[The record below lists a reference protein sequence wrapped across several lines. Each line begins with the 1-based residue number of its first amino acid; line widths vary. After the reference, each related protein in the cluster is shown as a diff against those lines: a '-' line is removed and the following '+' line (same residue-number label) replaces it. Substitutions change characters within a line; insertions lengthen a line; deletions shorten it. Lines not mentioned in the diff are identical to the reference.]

1 MLRSL
6 SCRCLVFVDARCI
19 VGGSLK
25 FRKRRQTE
33 NSRGR
38 AVVDWKEVGSRLTEE
53 SCENVE
59 QAGRYAAGSGG
70 RDGRGSVDVTGQNGG
85 DVTSPGTPSP

>member
-1 MLRSL
+1 M
-6 SCRCLVFVDARCI
+6 
-19 VGGSLK
+19 VG
-25 FRKRRQTE
+25 
-33 NSRGR
+33 
-38 AVVDWKEVGSRLTEE
+38 WKEVGSRLTEE

-85 DVTSPGTPSP
+85 EVTSPGTPSL